1 MTKKNETGILILSL
15 LITLGL
21 IGGIYLWIAKTSNI
35 KLIGT
40 TNNTTQQTNSQ
51 SSADSFAQVENV
63 PSGLFRY
70 GGSTTWAPIRKEV
83 DSAIKTVLPKYQLNY
98 TDPIS
103 GAPGSGTGI
112 KMLLDNQLAFSQSSR
127 SLKPEEYQL
136 AEQKGFKLKEIP
148 VAIDGIALAVN
159 PKLNIS
165 GLTIAQIRD
174 IYAGKITNWKELG
187 GNDLAI
193 IPYSRRLEDGGTI
206 EFFYENVLEKQNFGS
221 NVQFIPTTTEALRVL
236 ARNEGGIY
244 YASAPEVVPQCS
256 VKSLPIGR
264 KPGEYVPPYQE
275 PPVSLAECPQKVN
288 KLNAEA
294 FQNGA
299 YPITRRLFVIV
310 KQNGQIDQQAGE
322 KYADLLMTDQ
332 GQDLISKAGFVRIK

>member
-1 MTKKNETGILILSL
+1 MTQKNETGILVLSL

-21 IGGIYLWIAKTSNI
+21 IGGAYLWITKNSPVRFISA
-35 KLIGT
+35 
-40 TNNTTQQTNSQ
+40 NNTTQQTNSQ
-51 SSADSFAQVENV
+51 SNIDTFAQVENV
-63 PSGLFRY
+63 PSGAFRY

-98 TDPIS
+98 IDPIS

-127 SLKPEEYQL
+127 SVKPEEYQL

-148 VAIDGIALAVN
+148 VAIDGIALVVN

-165 GLTIAQIRD
+165 GLTIAQIKD
-174 IYAGKITNWKELG
+174 IYTGKVTNWKELG

-193 IPYSRRLEDGGTI
+193 IPYSRRLSDGGTI
-206 EFFYENVLEKQNFGS
+206 EFFYENILEKQNFGT
-221 NVQFIPTTTEALRVL
+221 NVQFIPTTTEALREV
-236 ARNEGGIY
+236 AKNEGSIY
-244 YASAPEVVPQCS
+244 YASAPEAVPQCS
-256 VKSLPIGR
+256 VKPLPIGR
-264 KPGEYVPPYQE
+264 KPGEFVPPYQV
-275 PPVSLAECPQKVN
+275 PLVPQAECPQKVN
-288 KLNAEA
+288 KLNADA
-294 FQNGA
+294 FQNGV
-299 YPITRRLFVIV
+299 YPITRSLFVIV

-322 KYADLLMTDQ
+322 KYAELLMTNQ

>member
-1 MTKKNETGILILSL
+1 MNQKNETGILVLSL

-21 IGGIYLWIAKTSNI
+21 ISGVYFWIAKNSNI

-40 TNNTTQQTNSQ
+40 SNNTTQQTNSQ
-51 SSADSFAQVENV
+51 SNIDTFAQVENV

-127 SLKPEEYQL
+127 SVKAEEYQL

-165 GLTIAQIRD
+165 GLTIAQIKD
-174 IYAGKITNWKELG
+174 IYTGKITNWKELG

-206 EFFYENVLEKQNFGS
+206 EFFFENVLEKQKFGS
-221 NVQFIPTTTEALRVL
+221 KVQFIPTTTEALREL
-236 ARNEGGIY
+236 AKNEGGIY
-244 YASAPEVVPQCS
+244 YASAPEVVPQCTI
-256 VKSLPIGR
+256 KPLPVGR
-264 KPGEYVPPYQE
+264 KPGDFVAPYQE
-275 PPVSLAECPQKVN
+275 PLVSQSECPQKVN
-288 KLNAEA
+288 KLNISA

-299 YPITRRLFVIV
+299 YPITRSLFVIV
-310 KQNGQIDQQAGE
+310 KQNKQIDQQAGE
-322 KYADLLMTDQ
+322 KYAELLMTNQ

>member
-1 MTKKNETGILILSL
+1 MNQKNETGILVLSL

-21 IGGIYLWIAKTSNI
+21 ISGVYFWIAKNSNI
-35 KLIGT
+35 KFIGT
-40 TNNTTQQTNSQ
+40 SNSTTQQTNPQ
-51 SSADSFAQVENV
+51 SSIDTFAQVENV

-83 DSAIKTVLPKYQLNY
+83 DYAIKTVLPKYQLNY

-127 SLKPEEYQL
+127 SVKAEEYQL

-165 GLTIAQIRD
+165 GLTIAQIKD
-174 IYAGKITNWKELG
+174 IYTGKITNWKELG

-206 EFFYENVLEKQNFGS
+206 EFFFENVLEKQKFGS
-221 NVQFIPTTTEALRVL
+221 NVQFIPTTTEALREL
-236 ARNEGGIY
+236 AKNEGGIY
-244 YASAPEVVPQCS
+244 YASAPEVVPQCTI
-256 VKSLPIGR
+256 KPLPVGR
-264 KPGEYVPPYQE
+264 KPGDFVAPYQE
-275 PPVSLAECPQKVN
+275 PLVSESECPQKVN
-288 KLNAEA
+288 KLNVSA

-299 YPITRRLFVIV
+299 YPITRSLFVIV
-310 KQNGQIDQQAGE
+310 KQNKQIDQQAGE
-322 KYADLLMTDQ
+322 KYAELLMTKQ
-332 GQDLISKAGFVRIK
+332 GQDLISQAGFVRIK

>member
-1 MTKKNETGILILSL
+1 MTQKNETGILALSL

-21 IGGIYLWIAKTSNI
+21 IGGIYLWIAKSSNI
-35 KLIGT
+35 KFIGA

-127 SLKPEEYQL
+127 SVKAEEYKL

-165 GLTIAQIRD
+165 GLTIAQIKD
-174 IYAGKITNWKELG
+174 IYMGKITNWKDLG

-221 NVQFIPTTTEALRVL
+221 NVQFIPTTTQALREV
-236 ARNEGGIY
+236 AKNAGGIY

-264 KPGEYVPPYQE
+264 KPGDFIPPYQE
-275 PPVSLAECPQKVN
+275 PGVSLAECPQKVN
-288 KLNAEA
+288 KLNFDA
-294 FQNGA
+294 FQNNT
-299 YPITRRLFVIV
+299 YPITRSLFVIV

-322 KYADLLMTDQ
+322 KYADLLMTNQ